1 MSPGRL
7 AAGLVRLIFFSRAP
21 TFDCE
26 RIYVD
31 GPRSQLHTPPFSDDE
46 ESTIVRCVTGEQNGT
61 TRASDCQTRHNLL
74 LPPFVALN
82 FFLLVKYF
90 FILSIFIKKFN
101 NIYNTKLV
109 PLKTNIYYSLI
120 ICLFCA
126 NDVTVF
132 FS

>member
-1 MSPGRL
+1 M
-7 AAGLVRLIFFSRAP
+7 
-21 TFDCE
+21 
-26 RIYVD
+26 
-31 GPRSQLHTPPFSDDE
+31 
-46 ESTIVRCVTGEQNGT
+46 RCVTGEQNGT

-90 FILSIFIKKFN
+90 FILSIFIKKVN